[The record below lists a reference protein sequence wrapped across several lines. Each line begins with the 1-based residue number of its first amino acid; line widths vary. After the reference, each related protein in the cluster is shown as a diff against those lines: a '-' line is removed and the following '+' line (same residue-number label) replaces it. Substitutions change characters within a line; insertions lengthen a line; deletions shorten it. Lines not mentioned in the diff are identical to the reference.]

1 MLIEEFGICDFT
13 KNYIELERN
22 CNILLLKMMKH
33 NQYLRNNKYSEVND
47 YTNYINQLKELDR
60 NISQRLLDSI
70 KNNMKEC
77 H

>member
-1 MLIEEFGICDFT
+1 
-13 KNYIELERN
+13 
-22 CNILLLKMMKH
+22 MKH